1 MNEKIIVYQTKND
14 IQLYGSIKEL
24 MAHEKPKQ
32 SGVLLSKWAIYRRVN
47 IMRDTNA
54 ESVKFDKGILFERY
68 IKRAKR

>member
-1 MNEKIIVYQTKND
+1 MNEKIIVYQTKKD
-14 IQLYGSIKEL
+14 TMLYGSIKEL
-24 MAHEKPKQ
+24 MAHERPTED
-32 SGVLLSKWAIYRRVN
+32 GVVLSKWSIYRRVN